1 MHKAKV
7 ASVVIFILLGMT
19 SLFPDNAAA
28 KNLKCTIS
36 VADSIKLLQNTD
48 RMESKY
54 ISEGADKSKI
64 FCAYAKLVTSPDPE
78 TSFNKVFNGAKTE
91 AGKMYCL
98 FWYFANRRKIYEMK
112 KTTLNQHAEIAFVHG
127 CIKNSFS
134 AKHLIS
140 QIESGEMSHLLM
152 VDYGEPIGS
161 ADLKAS
167 TRKR

>member
-1 MHKAKV
+1 MREATGVLVV
-7 ASVVIFILLGMT
+7 ALLFLSMT
-19 SLFPDNAAA
+19 SFFPDKASA
-28 KNLKCTIS
+28 KNLKCAIS

-54 ISEGADKSKI
+54 VWEGATKSKI

-78 TSFNKVFNGAKTE
+78 TSFNKVFNEAKTE
-91 AGKMYCL
+91 AGKMYGL
-98 FWYFANRRKIYEMK
+98 FWYFANRKKTYEMR
-112 KTTLNQHAEIAFVHG
+112 KTTINQNVEIPFVHG
-127 CIKNSFS
+127 CIKNTFS